1 MTTKAIGQ
9 VSRLETVVPAVA
21 KLIAGLADLVLEHD
35 PLARLKVTSSDA
47 SRQLYE
53 VDIFSTLTDWEIA
66 GFVAP
71 WDNANGARVRGHH
84 LRHPTSGARRSSDNL
99 KPDLRRPLASDVTG
113 NAPPTCR
120 SYLFFGALSQD
131 IMARISAPT
140 FSTGCFDARTGRFEP
155 LKVFH
160 AVHHFLDGE
169 QGVDE

>member
-71 WDNANGARVRGHH
+71 WTTRTEREFGVTIYGI
-84 LRHPTSGARRSSDNL
+84 P
-99 KPDLRRPLASDVTG
+99 RP
-113 NAPPTCR
+113 
-120 SYLFFGALSQD
+120 AL
-131 IMARISAPT
+131 
-140 FSTGCFDARTGRFEP
+140 
-155 LKVFH
+155 
-160 AVHHFLDGE
+160 
-169 QGVDE
+169 GVPQTI